1 MTASAEFT
9 QYVRKPAVDAT
20 ESECSAMDFSL
31 NEEQQAIRDTCREF
45 AEQEIKPRAEEMD
58 RTGQFPYALIKHM
71 GELGLLGLPFPEKY
85 GGAGA
90 DFLSYCLAIEEI
102 SRGDVSVGITMEA
115 HTSLGTT
122 PFYLFGSEAQ
132 KQRYLPPLA
141 SGQQLWAFGLTEPE
155 AGSDSGGTATRAT
168 LRDGSW
174 HINGSKA
181 FITNAGTDIT
191 GGVTITAVT
200 GKLSN
205 GRKEITNLI
214 VPKGTPGYV
223 IGNLYKKMGWK
234 ASDTRPLSFEDCVI
248 PAEDILGQPGD
259 GFKQFMQI
267 LDAGRVAIAALS
279 VGLAQA
285 CLDEAL
291 NYAKTRKQFGQPIGK
306 FQAIQFKLADM
317 DTEIEL
323 ARLMYYKAAWLHMQG
338 KPYTREASIAK
349 LFASETARR
358 AADQAVQIHGGYGFM
373 DEYPVSRYWRS
384 VKVNEI
390 GEGTSE
396 VQRIII
402 AKHLGC

>member
-1 MTASAEFT
+1 MEKKGNS
-9 QYVRKPAVDAT
+9 P
-20 ESECSAMDFSL
+20 MDFSL
-31 NEEQQAIRDTCREF
+31 SSEQIAIRDTCRAF
-45 AEQEIKPRAEEMD
+45 AEQEIKPLAEALD
-58 RTGQFPYALIKHM
+58 ATGTFPSELIRKM
-71 GELGLLGLPFPEKY
+71 GELGLLGLPFPEEF

-90 DFLSYCLAIEEI
+90 DFLAYCIALEEI

-115 HTSLGTT
+115 HTSLGTS
-122 PFYLFGSEAQ
+122 PFFLFGSPGQ
-132 KQRYLPPLA
+132 KARFLPSLA
-141 SGQQLWAFGLTEPE
+141 RGEQLWAFGLTEPE
-155 AGSDSGGTATRAT
+155 AGSDSGATQTRAV
-168 LRDGSW
+168 LHDGLW

-181 FITNAGTDIT
+181 FITNAGTDMT
-191 GGVTITAVT
+191 AGVTITAVT
-200 GKLSN
+200 GQLPD
-205 GRKEITNLI
+205 GRKEITNVI
-214 VPKGTPGYV
+214 VPRGTPGYT
-223 IGNLYKKMGWK
+223 IGQPYKKMGWK
-234 ASDTRPLSFEDCVI
+234 ASDTRPLAFEDCMV
-248 PAEDILGQPGD
+248 PEENILGKRGD

-291 NYAKTRKQFGQPIGK
+291 SYAKQRKQFNQPISK

-323 ARLMYYKAAWLHMQG
+323 ARLMYYKAAWLQMQG
-338 KPYTREASIAK
+338 KPYTREASMAK
-349 LFASETARR
+349 LFASETAKR

-396 VQRIII
+396 VQRLVI
-402 AKHLGC
+402 AKLLGC

>member
-1 MTASAEFT
+1 MCLSLAFTALQHGGADALAQHGNFIQGFPGS
-9 QYVRKPAVDAT
+9 VDVGAT
-20 ESECSAMDFSL
+20 EMAD
-31 NEEQQAIRDTCREF
+31 
-45 AEQEIKPRAEEMD
+45 
-58 RTGQFPYALIKHM
+58 
-71 GELGLLGLPFPEKY
+71 LGLLGLPFPEEY

-90 DFLSYCLAIEEI
+90 DFLSYCIAIEEI

-115 HTSLGTT
+115 HTSLGAS
-122 PFYLFGSEAQ
+122 PFFLFGSEEQ

-141 SGQQLWAFGLTEPE
+141 RGEQLWAFGLTEPG
-155 AGSDSGGTATRAT
+155 AGSDSGGTLTRAA
-168 LRDGSW
+168 LQHGHW

-181 FITNAGTDIT
+181 FITNAGTDMT

-200 GKLSN
+200 GMHPDR
-205 GRKEITNLI
+205 RKEITTII
-214 VPKGTPGYV
+214 VPKNTPGYI
-223 IGNLYKKMGWK
+223 IGKPYKKMGWK
-234 ASDTRPLSFEDCVI
+234 ASDTHPLIFEDCVV
-248 PAEDILGQPGD
+248 PESDILGQQGD
-259 GFKQFMQI
+259 GFKQFMRI

-291 NYAKTRKQFGQPIGK
+291 SYAKERKQFGQPISK
-306 FQAIQFKLADM
+306 FQVTQFKLADM

-338 KPYTREASIAK
+338 KPYAREASMAK
-349 LFASETARR
+349 LFASETAKR

-396 VQRIII
+396 VQRMVI

>member
-1 MTASAEFT
+1 VEFP
-9 QYVRKPAVDAT
+9 QNGVSGVKPTILAI
-20 ESECSAMDFSL
+20 EREHNEMDFSL
-31 NEEQQAIRDTCREF
+31 NEEQLAIRDTCREF
-45 AEQEIKPRAEEMD
+45 AEQEIKPLAEEMD
-58 RTGQFPYALIKHM
+58 RTGQFPYALIKKM
-71 GELGLLGLPFPEKY
+71 GELGLLGLPFPEQY

-115 HTSLGTT
+115 HTSLGAT
-122 PFYLFGSEAQ
+122 PFYLFGSEEQ
-132 KQRYLPPLA
+132 RERYLPTLA
-141 SGQQLWAFGLTEPE
+141 SGEQLWSFGLTEPE
-155 AGSDSGGTATRAT
+155 AGSDSGGTQTRAA
-168 LRDGSW
+168 LRAGSW
-174 HINGSKA
+174 HINGAKA

-200 GKLSN
+200 GTRSD
-205 GRKEITNLI
+205 GRKEITNII
-214 VPKGTPGYV
+214 VPKGTPGYI
-223 IGNLYKKMGWK
+223 IGNPYKKMGWK
-234 ASDTRPLSFEDCVI
+234 ASDTRPLTFEDCVV

-259 GFKQFMQI
+259 GFRQFMQI
-267 LDAGRVAIAALS
+267 LDAGRIAIAALS

-291 NYAKTRKQFGQPIGK
+291 SYAQTRKQFGQSISK

-338 KPYTREASIAK
+338 KPYAREASMAK
-349 LFASETARR
+349 LFASETAKR

-384 VKVNEI
+384 VKINEI

-396 VQRIII
+396 VQRMVI